1 MVSSGSTSRINNMK
15 KIKYIVAFAAI
26 TASLS
31 AQEEVADMQYR
42 SWSRPYL
49 RHEEVILCDQ
59 REEPIETAYSSKM
72 RHYYDSIWGTRRTST
87 QVIVNEQ

>member
-1 MVSSGSTSRINNMK
+1 MVSSGSTIRINKMK
-15 KIKYIVAFAAI
+15 KIKYIAVVAAI

-31 AQEEVADMQYR
+31 AQEEVSDMQYR

-49 RHEEVILCDQ
+49 RHEQVILCDQ

-72 RHYYDSIWGTRRTST
+72 RHYYDSIWGTPRAST
-87 QVIVNEQ
+87 QVIVNEE